1 MPRLSFA
8 NRKRVIILR
17 RLGYSLTDIKYKLQE
32 EDVYVT
38 VRSLQRLCKKFRDKH
53 TIQDLPR
60 TNKTRKLSQEM
71 RTLLDEMLKENDE
84 MTARQIRATL
94 YDKFP
99 DLKVSLATVKRV
111 RKENGWVCT
120 RPHYCQLIREVNK
133 LKRKEWCQQQI
144 DNKETFSN
152 VVFTDECTVQL
163 DHHGRL
169 CFRKKQE
176 ARKLKQRPKHPA
188 KVHIWGGIS
197 SKGATRVVI
206 FTGIMN
212 APRYA
217 QILEA
222 SLVPFLRKYYPK
234 GHRLQQDNDPKHRSK
249 YVENF
254 FKTQNIKW
262 WKTPPE
268 SPDLNPIENVW
279 GSLKQFLR
287 STYKPSNL
295 EQLKAGIQQFWLTLT
310 PTVCSKYIGH
320 LQKVM
325 PKVIEVDGNPS
336 GF

>member
-1 MPRLSFA
+1 MMARLSIA

-17 RLGYSLTDIKYKLQE
+17 RLGYSITDIQRNLKE
-32 EDVYVT
+32 EDVVIT
-38 VRSLQRLCKKFRDKH
+38 VRSLQRLCRKFKDKH

-60 TNKTRKLSQEM
+60 SCKTRKLSPEM
-71 RTLLDEMLKENDE
+71 VALLDDMLSDNDE
-84 MTARQIRATL
+84 TTARQIHSHICENFT
-94 YDKFP
+94 
-99 DLKVSLATVKRV
+99 DLDVSLATVRRV
-111 RKENGWVCT
+111 RKENGWVST

-133 LKRKEWCQQQI
+133 VKRTQWCQQQI

-163 DHHGRL
+163 DHHGRI
-169 CFRKKQE
+169 CFRKKGKPR
-176 ARKLKQRPKHPA
+176 ALKQRPKHPV

-197 SKGATRVVI
+197 NKGATRVI

-217 QILEA
+217 KILEE
-222 SLVPFLRKYYPK
+222 SLVPFLRKYFPE
-234 GHRLQQDNDPKHRSK
+234 GHRLQQDNDPKHCSK
-249 YVENF
+249 YIQAF
-254 FKTQNIKW
+254 FERNNIIW
-262 WKTPPE
+262 WKTPAE

-287 STYKPSNL
+287 STYNL
-295 EQLKAGIQQFWLTLT
+295 NELRAGIEQFWFTLT
-310 PTVCSKYIGH
+310 PTVCSEYIRH

-325 PKVIEVDGNPS
+325 PKVIEVGGNPS